1 MIEIYTDGSSRGN
14 PGPGGYGVVV
24 LNGKIID
31 YTHTEEFENI
41 TNNQMELRAVIHA
54 IKLTETLYK
63 DVECIIYCDS
73 AYCVNICNDWIYTW
87 AGNNWKNSK
96 KEEVKNI
103 ELIKELYDLLIKDFP
118 NYTIE
123 KCHGHIGN
131 IGNELADAAATNN
144 QAKFVKIKQSNDM
157 KFKYETII

>member
-14 PGPGGYGVVV
+14 PGPGGYGVVA
-24 LNGKIID
+24 LNGQVID
-31 YTHTEEFENI
+31 YMYNENFKNI
-41 TNNQMELRAVIHA
+41 TNNQMELKALIHA
-54 IKLTETLYK
+54 IYLTETLYK
-63 DVECIIYCDS
+63 ECKCIIYCDS
-73 AYCVNICNDWIYTW
+73 SYCVNICNDWIYTW

-103 ELIKELYDLLIKDFP
+103 ELIKELYALLTKEFP

-123 KCHGHIGN
+123 KCRGHIGN

-144 QAKFVKIKQSNDM
+144 QAKFVKIKTENDM